1 MTGLSRG
8 DLRPY
13 PNRPPT
19 AHDGPMAC
27 VLTNDLD
34 EGQCWA
40 LLSTASLGRVALSVR
55 ALPMIVPVRF
65 GVDGR
70 KLRAHLPRGTDLD
83 DAVAGAVVA
92 FEADGYDQDVGRA
105 WTVHAVGRVL
115 GQDTTGFRIEPCV
128 LEGAWLTFT

>member
-1 MTGLSRG
+1 MTGLPRG

-13 PNRPPT
+13 PDRLTT

-27 VLTNDLD
+27 VMTTDLD
-34 EGQCWA
+34 ESQCWA
-40 LLSTASLGRVALSVR
+40 LLSTTSLGRIALSVR

-70 KLRAHLPRGTDLD
+70 RLRAHLPRGTDLD

-92 FEADGYDQDVGRA
+92 FEADGYEQDVGQA
-105 WTVHAVGRVL
+105 WTVHAIGRVI
-115 GQDTTGFRIEPCV
+115 GQDTTGYQIEPCLLV
-128 LEGAWLTFT
+128 GTWLTFS